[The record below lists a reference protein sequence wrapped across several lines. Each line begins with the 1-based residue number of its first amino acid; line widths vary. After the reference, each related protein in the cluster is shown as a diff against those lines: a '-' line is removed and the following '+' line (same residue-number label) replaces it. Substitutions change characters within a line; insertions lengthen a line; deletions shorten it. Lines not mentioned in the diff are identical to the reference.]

1 MGIAKKNDEV
11 SVLHSDWLLY
21 GRGCSLIGQLSNIAL
36 VTLNMCNAL
45 SAIATWMQCKKILS
59 RMQALA
65 AKRKKAGPSSGEG
78 TPSGNST
85 QAETT
90 APTPASG
97 LSAPDNPDQSTL
109 SFSDCDVRDCLDEWV
124 RALAS
129 DDLQMLSLLLFE
141 FVRRERSAT
150 VMNGRCSCVK
160 GRAQVREDHCC

>member
-1 MGIAKKNDEV
+1 
-11 SVLHSDWLLY
+11 
-21 GRGCSLIGQLSNIAL
+21 
-36 VTLNMCNAL
+36 
-45 SAIATWMQCKKILS
+45 MQRKKIVS

-65 AKRKKAGPSSGEG
+65 AKRKKAGPSAGEG

-90 APTPASG
+90 APTPAPTPASG

-109 SFSDCDVRDCLDEWV
+109 SFSDGDVRDCLDEWV

-129 DDLQMLSLLLFE
+129 DDLQMLLLLLFE
-141 FVRRERSAT
+141 FVHRERSAT

-160 GRAQVREDHCC
+160 GRAQGREDHCC